1 MSSLPYLYYYA
12 LEFVFLKECGLTG
25 RKYTYEE
32 LRRKSTN
39 LNKALRKKLN
49 LQKRDVV
56 AILLPNIPEYP
67 ICLLGSIE
75 AGLTV
80 TTINP
85 AYTSG
90 KSIKSKWYDIKK
102 YYLKNNDK

>member
-1 MSSLPYLYYYA
+1 M
-12 LEFVFLKECGLTG
+12 FLKECGLTG

-90 KSIKSKWYDIKK
+90 KSIKSK
-102 YYLKNNDK
+102 